1 MLTCRARFTPLSV
14 MSTMHAW
21 YSPKQEGIVGT
32 FRYKAHEIVA
42 PLFGVDGMVHV
53 TQVSERRDGGPAF
66 PDAIYLGT
74 VGDFVSTH
82 PRAR

>member
-1 MLTCRARFTPLSV
+1 M
-14 MSTMHAW
+14 MHAW
-21 YSPKQEGIVGT
+21 YSWEQGKIVGT

-53 TQVSERRDGGPAF
+53 THVSERRDGGPSF

-74 VGDFVSTH
+74 VGDFVSAH
-82 PRAR
+82 PRAAR